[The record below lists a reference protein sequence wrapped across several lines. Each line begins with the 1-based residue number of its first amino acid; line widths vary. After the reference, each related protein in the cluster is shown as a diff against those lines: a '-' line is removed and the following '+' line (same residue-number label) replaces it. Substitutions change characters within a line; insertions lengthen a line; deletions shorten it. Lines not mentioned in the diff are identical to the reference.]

1 MPDWD
6 KFVTWER
13 LEDALGGIRE
23 SLEKS
28 SSDAAAALA
37 SARGNR
43 PPVHVVERHS
53 QTVGRRLLLARRS
66 ERLTFLVRQ
75 TKGKRSKLFFAVV
88 FSS

>member
-1 MPDWD
+1 MRDRLNGLPKDNDHHVVMPDWD

-43 PPVHVVERHS
+43 SPVHVVERHS
-53 QTVGRRLLLARRS
+53 QTVRPRLLLARQS
-66 ERLTFLVRQ
+66 DRLTF
-75 TKGKRSKLFFAVV
+75 F
-88 FSS
+88 